1 MGTNFQWDLNQIKW
15 FSYRKLSLSRPQYVK
30 GHIPHW
36 CFTTQYLD
44 DVVLFRSLCIIP
56 AICQLSKRIL
66 PRIFFFFFLRGIAC
80 VIIQRMEELALH
92 QALIDSFSFSL
103 HNIQQTACGKGC
115 EMQHQLT
122 GPRLNIKT
130 VFLGME
136 MSVLKIRRSRDR
148 LIFNMGTPIL
158 LRRHFILTRPRG
170 GMVPYWQSYSPRVR
184 NA

>member
-1 MGTNFQWDLNQIKW
+1 MLKDTYHIDVVQHNISTMSFYSGHYVSYQQYVNFQNVSFLAF
-15 FSYRKLSLSRPQYVK
+15 FS
-30 GHIPHW
+30 
-36 CFTTQYLD
+36 
-44 DVVLFRSLCIIP
+44 
-56 AICQLSKRIL
+56 
-66 PRIFFFFFLRGIAC
+66 FFFPFFLRGIAC

-92 QALIDSFSFSL
+92 QALVDSFSFSL

-148 LIFNMGTPIL
+148 LIFNMGILIL
-158 LRRHFILTRPRG
+158 LRRHLYIDAAPWRYGTILT
-170 GMVPYWQSYSPRVR
+170 VLQSPG
-184 NA
+184 